1 MFQYLFGSPP
11 YWRQVC
17 YFCAVRCI
25 VFMYLEKDFLHH
37 KVCNISIFSIKA
49 KECKETKEGYEYN
62 GTMDVTKDGI
72 TCQRWDSNIP
82 HFPSI
87 GIIEARTKEDSRLDE
102 NYCRAVDGHWNP
114 WCYTTDPSIRWQE
127 CDIPYCGMFSLITF
141 FD

>member
-17 YFCAVRCI
+17 YFCVVRCI

-49 KECKETKEGYEYN
+49 KECKETKEGHEYN

-87 GIIEARTKEDSRLDE
+87 GIIEAMTKEDSRLDE

-114 WCYTTDPSIRWQE
+114 WC
-127 CDIPYCGMFSLITF
+127 
-141 FD
+141 